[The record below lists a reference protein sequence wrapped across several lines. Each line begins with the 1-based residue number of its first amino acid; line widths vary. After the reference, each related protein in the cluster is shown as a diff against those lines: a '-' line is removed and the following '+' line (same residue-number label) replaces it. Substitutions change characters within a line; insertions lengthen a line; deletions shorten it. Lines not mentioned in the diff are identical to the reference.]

1 MDLTRP
7 FDRRRLITAGLIG
20 GSALALGGP
29 SSLTRALG
37 GPARRAGRHVTGTYE
52 PPAADIEATLRISN
66 WGDPNDQAVYS
77 AVADRFKEAYP
88 NVDINDEFTPIT
100 TWSEYVNKVLTQV
113 AGGNVPDII
122 NIAIEGVR
130 LGAAKNLFLPLDDYI
145 AADPDG
151 QALVADVDPALLD
164 GLAVDGSQLLLP
176 STWNTMLIYYNTAMF
191 ESAGID
197 RPADDWTWDD
207 FLAIAQQLTTGDGG
221 SKVFGFAVPYFNF
234 GLTPWFYSNDTSEL
248 NADWTASNLTDPKM
262 VEAVTFVRDLV
273 AEHGVS
279 PEPKGADPYQLFPAG
294 KVAMTG
300 AGHWVVGAF
309 RDAGFVD
316 FDVLPWPQR
325 ATKASVYGTAGYA
338 IHPSSEN
345 PDLAWEY
352 IKALAGPET
361 QAQWAEIGAA
371 TPASRTVA
379 ESESFLTPPPEH
391 AELYYAA
398 IEYSK
403 PVAAPTIFNALEPA
417 VMRAM
422 DEILSGTDPAE
433 ALQSAHDEVTAAFE
447 AE

>member
-1 MDLTRP
+1 
-7 FDRRRLITAGLIG
+7 
-20 GSALALGGP
+20 
-29 SSLTRALG
+29 
-37 GPARRAGRHVTGTYE
+37 
-52 PPAADIEATLRISN
+52 
-66 WGDPNDQAVYS
+66 
-77 AVADRFKEAYP
+77 
-88 NVDINDEFTPIT
+88 
-100 TWSEYVNKVLTQV
+100 
-113 AGGNVPDII
+113 
-122 NIAIEGVR
+122 
-130 LGAAKNLFLPLDDYI
+130 
-145 AADPDG
+145 
-151 QALVADVDPALLD
+151 
-164 GLAVDGSQLLLP
+164 
-176 STWNTMLIYYNTAMF
+176 MLIYYNTAMF

-345 PDLAWEY
+345 PDLAWE
-352 IKALAGPET
+352 
-361 QAQWAEIGAA
+361 
-371 TPASRTVA
+371 
-379 ESESFLTPPPEH
+379 
-391 AELYYAA
+391 
-398 IEYSK
+398 
-403 PVAAPTIFNALEPA
+403 
-417 VMRAM
+417 
-422 DEILSGTDPAE
+422 
-433 ALQSAHDEVTAAFE
+433 
-447 AE
+447 